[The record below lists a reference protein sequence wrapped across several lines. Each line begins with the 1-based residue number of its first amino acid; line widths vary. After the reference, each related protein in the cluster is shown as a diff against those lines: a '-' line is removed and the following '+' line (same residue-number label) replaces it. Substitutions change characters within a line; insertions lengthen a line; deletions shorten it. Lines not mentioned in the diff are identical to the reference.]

1 MVPECR
7 LPLTA
12 APLHTAAAGK
22 LSLPSTATSP
32 PFLAFRPPSV
42 SLFFLLPFCSST
54 SFFISTLQAAPFQSI
69 ISSTPAPALG
79 EGGGWRAVGGKH
91 AKRCGIYLS
100 FLAPVAGFHKAL
112 WPFSFTPS
120 SLIPVPSSCLLSL
133 PSNVFFFLKKG
144 HSGLSSEPVPVLAF
158 LLLLLLSFS
167 FPCVLLTWAELVGGT
182 QSSQVDK
189 GACASLCPRLPRSP

>member
-1 MVPECR
+1 MPAATHCSASSHGRRWETFSPLHCHLPSLPR
-7 LPLTA
+7 LPPALRV
-12 APLHTAAAGK
+12 
-22 LSLPSTATSP
+22 
-32 PFLAFRPPSV
+32 PF
-42 SLFFLLPFCSST
+42 FFLLPFCSST

-69 ISSTPAPALG
+69 ISSTPTPALG

-120 SLIPVPSSCLLSL
+120 SLIPLPSSCLLSL
-133 PSNVFFFLKKG
+133 PSNVFKKKKG

-167 FPCVLLTWAELVGGT
+167 FPCVLLKWAEAVGGT
-182 QSSQVDK
+182 QGSQVDK
-189 GACASLCPRLPRSP
+189 GACASLCARLPRSP